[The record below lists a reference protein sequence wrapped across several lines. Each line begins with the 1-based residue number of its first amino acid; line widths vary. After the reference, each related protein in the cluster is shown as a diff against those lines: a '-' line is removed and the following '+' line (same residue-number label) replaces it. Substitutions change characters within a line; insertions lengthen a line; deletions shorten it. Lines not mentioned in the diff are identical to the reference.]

1 MMLNKSKTNSIKLG
15 VYIFQ
20 PLEYD
25 SNGNLECVL
34 YRIVNCQRV
43 IVLRGIYSF
52 DDDEF
57 LVTFVL
63 DEWLARRKHRRT
75 LKTLLNGYDWCLGF
89 EI

>member
-1 MMLNKSKTNSIKLG
+1 MNKSKTNSIKLG
-15 VYIFQ
+15 GYIFQ

-25 SNGNLECVL
+25 SNGDLCCVL
-34 YRIVNCQRV
+34 YKIVNSQRV
-43 IVLRGIYSF
+43 VVLKGVYCF

-63 DEWLARRKHRRT
+63 GEWLSRRNNKRT
-75 LKTLLNGYDWCLGF
+75 LKKLLNGYDWCLDF

>member
-1 MMLNKSKTNSIKLG
+1 MLNKSKTNSIKLG

-25 SNGNLECVL
+25 RNGDLQCVL
-34 YRIVNCQRV
+34 YKIVNCQRV
-43 IVLRGIYSF
+43 EVLRGVYSF

-63 DEWLARRKHRRT
+63 DEWLARRKNRRT
-75 LKTLLNGYDWCLGF
+75 LKKLLNGYDWCLGF

>member
-1 MMLNKSKTNSIKLG
+1 MLNKSKTNSIKLWG
-15 VYIFQ
+15 YVFQ

-25 SNGNLECVL
+25 RNGDLQCVL
-34 YRIVNCQRV
+34 YKIVKGQRV
-43 IVLRGIYSF
+43 EVLSGVYSF

-63 DEWLARRKHRRT
+63 NEWITRRKNRRT
-75 LKTLLNGYDWCLGF
+75 LKKLLNGYDWCLGF

>member
-1 MMLNKSKTNSIKLG
+1 MLNKSKTNSIKLG
-15 VYIFQ
+15 GYVFQ

-25 SNGNLECVL
+25 YNGDLHCLL
-34 YRIVNCQRV
+34 YKIVKGQRV
-43 IVLRGIYSF
+43 DVLSGVYSF

-63 DEWLARRKHRRT
+63 NEWITRKKNRRT
-75 LKTLLNGYDWCLGF
+75 LKKLLNGYDWCLDF

>member
-1 MMLNKSKTNSIKLG
+1 MLNKSKTNSIKLG
-15 VYIFQ
+15 GYVFQ

-34 YRIVNCQRV
+34 YRIVNSQRV
-43 IVLRGIYSF
+43 IVLRGAYSF

-63 DEWLARRKHRRT
+63 NEWITRKKNRRT
-75 LKTLLNGYDWCLGF
+75 LKKLLNGYDWCLDFG
-89 EI
+89 I

>member
-1 MMLNKSKTNSIKLG
+1 MILNKSKTNSIKLG

-25 SNGNLECVL
+25 RNGDLQCVL
-34 YRIVNCQRV
+34 YKIVKGQRV
-43 IVLRGIYSF
+43 EVLSGVYSF

-63 DEWLARRKHRRT
+63 NEWITRKKNRRT
-75 LKTLLNGYDWCLGF
+75 LKKLLNGYDWCLGF

>member
-25 SNGNLECVL
+25 SDGNLECVL

-63 DEWLARRKHRRT
+63 NEWLTRKKNRRT
-75 LKTLLNGYDWCLGF
+75 LKKLLNGYDWCLGF

>member
-1 MMLNKSKTNSIKLG
+1 MLNKSKTNSIKLG
-15 VYIFQ
+15 GYVFQ

-25 SNGNLECVL
+25 YNGDLECVL

-43 IVLRGIYSF
+43 IILRGAYSF

-63 DEWLARRKHRRT
+63 NEWIMRKKNRRT
-75 LKTLLNGYDWCLGF
+75 LKKLLNGYDWCLDFG
-89 EI
+89 I